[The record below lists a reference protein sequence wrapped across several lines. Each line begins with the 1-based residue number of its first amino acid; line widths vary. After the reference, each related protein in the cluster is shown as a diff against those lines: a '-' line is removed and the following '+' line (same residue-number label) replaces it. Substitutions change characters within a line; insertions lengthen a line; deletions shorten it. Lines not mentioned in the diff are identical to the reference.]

1 MLKAV
6 LILAFYVPATLLASP
21 SSRCPVTEN
30 GKKPLLPLGFEVSE
44 VTTSKNKDI
53 YTIAP
58 SQENPYGGAK
68 QVWIAHKDQS
78 GKITRIESG
87 GETPSQKLIQYE
99 LKKRGIQ
106 LEAQLEVPKN
116 DKKFSIPG
124 IEDVKMAIAQ
134 PDDFSI
140 KFGST
145 VEMKYSDSKCNVV
158 EISER
163 RYHPR
168 DKKTDSEKLFSANK
182 CDEIRKV
189 YATTTDELAYCS
201 KTKSIHSNKI
211 TQILNAD
218 PGVGGV
224 GGGSGYAPG
233 VGGVGGGSG
242 EPTRDIANSGITVSN
257 NAVATNI
264 VSPIHLQDYLHSSA
278 NGSSES
284 FTDLNYCDYFAPVGR
299 YETKPIEK
307 PGSATKQ

>member
-1 MLKAV
+1 MLKAI
-6 LILAFYVPATLLASP
+6 LILVFFVPTTLLASP

-58 SQENPYGGAK
+58 SQDNPYGGVK
-68 QVWIAHKDQS
+68 QVWIAYKDQS
-78 GKITRIESG
+78 GKIIRIESG
-87 GETPSQKLIQYE
+87 GEAPSQKLIQYE

-140 KFGST
+140 KFGSM

-189 YATTTDELAYCS
+189 YATTADETCL
-201 KTKSIHSNKI
+201 
-211 TQILNAD
+211 L
-218 PGVGGV
+218 
-224 GGGSGYAPG
+224 
-233 VGGVGGGSG
+233 
-242 EPTRDIANSGITVSN
+242 
-257 NAVATNI
+257 
-264 VSPIHLQDYLHSSA
+264 L
-278 NGSSES
+278 
-284 FTDLNYCDYFAPVGR
+284 
-299 YETKPIEK
+299 
-307 PGSATKQ
+307 